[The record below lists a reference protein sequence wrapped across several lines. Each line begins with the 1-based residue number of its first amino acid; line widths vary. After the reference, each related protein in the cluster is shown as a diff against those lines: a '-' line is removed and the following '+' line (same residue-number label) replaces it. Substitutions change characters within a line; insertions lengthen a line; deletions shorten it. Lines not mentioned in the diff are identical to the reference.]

1 MARGMSKEAR
11 KELVAAIALRY
22 REASRLE
29 KTQILDEFVQVT
41 GYHRKHAL
49 RVLRRGAG
57 TMRRPKATIRTKV
70 YDQAVTEALVIVWE
84 AADRICSKRLK
95 AALPR

>member
-11 KELVAAIALRY
+11 NELVAAIALRY
-22 REASRLE
+22 REASRPE

-49 RVLRRGAG
+49 RVLRRGAE
-57 TMRRPKATIRTKV
+57 TMRRSKAAIRTKV
-70 YDQAVTEALVIVWE
+70 YDQAVTEALVIV
-84 AADRICSKRLK
+84 
-95 AALPR
+95 